1 MTDDPWRK
9 PDPKPPAPPPP
20 ASVPPP
26 DYPPPPGYGPPAGHG
41 QAPGYPPPYA
51 PLPYGSPGGPAYN
64 PYNPYQAPLP
74 KRGGIKRL
82 VWILCTVG
90 VLVLG
95 GCGVGIYFLA
105 KSVTKNADAANAF
118 LRDVR
123 DQQFSAAYQ
132 RLCPGQ
138 ATTEAQFT
146 GALQAASSRAHA
158 VTSFD
163 ITNSNTSVVSGG
175 GTTRTASGNVTFT
188 GGETGPIVFSLGQND
203 GHLCIES
210 GYATLF

>member
-9 PDPKPPAPPPP
+9 PDPGAPVPPP
-20 ASVPPP
+20 ASGW
-26 DYPPPPGYGPPAGHG
+26 PPGYGAT
-41 QAPGYPPPYA
+41 
-51 PLPYGSPGGPAYN
+51 PYGPPGAPAYN

-82 VWILCTVG
+82 VWVLCTVG
-90 VLVLG
+90 LLVLG

-105 KSVTKNADAANAF
+105 KSVTKNADEANAF
-118 LRDVR
+118 LRAVR

-138 ATTEAQFT
+138 GIAESQFV
-146 GALQAASSRAHA
+146 GDLQSAASRGHA

-163 ITNSNTSVVSGG
+163 ITSSNTSVVSGS
-175 GTTRTASGNVTFT
+175 GTTRTASGTVTFT
-188 GGETGPIVFSLGQND
+188 GGLSAPIAFSLGETG

>member
-1 MTDDPWRK
+1 VTDDPWRK
-9 PDPKPPAPPPP
+9 PDPKAPVPPP
-20 ASVPPP
+20 AYGPPP
-26 DYPPPPGYGPPAGHG
+26 GYAPPPGYGQPQGYPSPGYAPMPYGPPG
-41 QAPGYPPPYA
+41 APGA
-51 PLPYGSPGGPAYN
+51 PAYG
-64 PYNPYQAPLP
+64 YNPYQAPLP
-74 KRGGIKRL
+74 KRGGFRRL
-82 VWILCTVG
+82 LWILCTVG

-123 DQQFSAAYQ
+123 DQQFTSAYQ

-138 ATTEAQFT
+138 AIPEAQFV
-146 GALQAASSRAHA
+146 GDLQSAESRGHA

-163 ITNSNTSVVSGG
+163 ITNSNTSVVSGA
-175 GTTRTASGNVTFT
+175 GTTRTASGNVTFV
-188 GGETGPIVFSLGQND
+188 GGETGPIVFSLGLND